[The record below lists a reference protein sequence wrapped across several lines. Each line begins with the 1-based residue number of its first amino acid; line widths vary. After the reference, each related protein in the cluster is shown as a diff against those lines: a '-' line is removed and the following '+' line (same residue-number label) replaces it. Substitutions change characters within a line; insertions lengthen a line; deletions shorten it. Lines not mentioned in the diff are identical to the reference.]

1 MNTRLGK
8 KVKIDF
14 EKDFFELMNNSFWKT
29 IRKILGN
36 IEILSL

>member
-14 EKDFFELMNNSFWKT
+14 EKDFFELMNNTVFGKL
-29 IRKILGN
+29 LGKF
-36 IEILSL
+36 